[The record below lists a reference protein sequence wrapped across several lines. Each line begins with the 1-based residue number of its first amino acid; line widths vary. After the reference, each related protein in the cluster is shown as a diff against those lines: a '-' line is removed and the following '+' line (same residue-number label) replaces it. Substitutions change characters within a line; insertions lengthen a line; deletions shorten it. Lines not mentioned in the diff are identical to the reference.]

1 MEHTRYEV
9 RSSEVQQ
16 VLQKKPAKLLVWGN
30 VLIIVIMMSV
40 LCLLLTIHIIK
51 EQTVNV
57 KVVGNEDSLQLYT
70 PINAAVAKKIAV
82 VSLDDTIPVK
92 SFTTFLYKE
101 GTLLGITVKLKNEI
115 TTEHMQLRYRQQEG
129 TLMEAL
135 FSSSEKALH

>member
-40 LCLLLTIHIIK
+40 LCLLFTIHIIK

-135 FSSSEKALH
+135 FSTSEKALH